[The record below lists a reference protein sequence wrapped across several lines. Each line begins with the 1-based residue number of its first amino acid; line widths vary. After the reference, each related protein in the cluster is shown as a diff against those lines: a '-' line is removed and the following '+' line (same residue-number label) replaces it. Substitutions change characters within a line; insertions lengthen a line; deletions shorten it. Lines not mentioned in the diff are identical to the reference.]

1 MDSSERSVICS
12 ACEQFLS
19 RRLGR
24 IVVRRLLWLTSGIS
38 IVWTPQIAAQK
49 FDSSVMRSVAPGIVH
64 RRVVVNAGPWRVNVL
79 EIDLRQPG
87 VSIRAVRAH
96 DSFGGR
102 ETVSS
107 MVARYNGPGKVVGA
121 VNADFFNIRASG
133 ESENNVVIEGRL
145 WKGVKVT
152 DSPYDTFDTIHSQFG
167 VDWQNHPFIERFE
180 FEGSITGPDKRT
192 VNLDA
197 LNFWPDSSAL
207 VLYTAVFGDST
218 PRDSTR
224 RHPLAVSLRSAG
236 ERGDTLLFQVAG
248 EPRQGWSLPLT
259 GGAALLASGKRR
271 SELPLLV
278 SRRGLI
284 KVVPHLGP
292 DRGRLRTVV
301 GGWPRLIVHG
311 QSVAAQADSLEGT
324 FPRFSRERH
333 PRTAVGFS
341 ADSSKVFLITVDG
354 RRESDSGMSLVELA
368 RLMLD
373 LGVYEGMNFDG
384 GGSTTM
390 VVDGQVVN
398 SPSDKT
404 GERAVGSGLL
414 VVIDAPPQALGRA
427 ASNSLRRK

>member
-1 MDSSERSVICS
+1 MTRK
-12 ACEQFLS
+12 
-19 RRLGR
+19 
-24 IVVRRLLWLTSGIS
+24 LLWLGVAIS
-38 IVWTPQIAAQK
+38 IVWASQIAAQQ
-49 FDSSVMRSVAPGIVH
+49 FDSSVARTVAPGVVH
-64 RRVVVNAGPWRVNVL
+64 RRVVVNAGPWHVNIL

-87 VSIRAVRAH
+87 VSIRAARAH

-107 MVARYNGPGKVVGA
+107 MVARYKGPGKVVGA

-152 DSPYDTFDTIHSQFG
+152 DSPYDTFDTIHSQLG

-197 LNFWPDSSAL
+197 LNFWPDSSAF
-207 VLYTAVFGDST
+207 VLYTAAFGDST
-218 PRDSTR
+218 PGDSTR
-224 RHPLAVSLRSAG
+224 RHPLVVSLRSAG
-236 ERGDTLLFQVAG
+236 ERGDTLLFRVAG
-248 EPRQGWSLPLT
+248 KPRQGWSLPLAG
-259 GGAALLASGKRR
+259 GGALIAGGKRR
-271 SELPLLV
+271 PELGVLV
-278 SRRGLI
+278 SRAGLI
-284 KVVPHLGP
+284 KVVPHLAP

-311 QSVAAQADSLEGT
+311 RSVAAQADSLEGT
-324 FPRFSRERH
+324 FPRFSSARH

-341 ADSSKVFLITVDG
+341 ADSSRLFLITVDG

-384 GGSTTM
+384 GGSTTL

-398 SPSDKT
+398 SPSDNA
-404 GERAVGSGLL
+404 GERAVGSALL
-414 VVIDAPPQALGRA
+414 VVIDAPQHALGKA
-427 ASNSLRRK
+427 ASNSVRRK

>member
-1 MDSSERSVICS
+1 MTRK
-12 ACEQFLS
+12 
-19 RRLGR
+19 
-24 IVVRRLLWLTSGIS
+24 LLWLGAAIS
-38 IVWTPQIAAQK
+38 IVWASQIAAQQ
-49 FDSSVMRSVAPGIVH
+49 FDSSVARTVAPGVVH
-64 RRVVVNAGPWRVNVL
+64 RRVVVNAGPWHVNIL

-87 VSIRAVRAH
+87 VSIRAARAH

-107 MVARYNGPGKVVGA
+107 MVARYKGPGKVVGA

-152 DSPYDTFDTIHSQFG
+152 DSPYDTFDTIHSQLG

-197 LNFWPDSSAL
+197 LNFWPDSSAF
-207 VLYTAVFGDST
+207 VLYTAAFGDST
-218 PRDSTR
+218 PGDSTR
-224 RHPLAVSLRSAG
+224 RHPLVVSLRSAG
-236 ERGDTLLFQVAG
+236 ERGDTLLFRVAG
-248 EPRQGWSLPLT
+248 KPRQGWSLPLAG
-259 GGAALLASGKRR
+259 GGALIAGGKRR
-271 SELPLLV
+271 PELGVLV
-278 SRRGLI
+278 SRAGLI
-284 KVVPHLGP
+284 KVVPHLAP

-311 QSVAAQADSLEGT
+311 RSVAAQADSLEGT
-324 FPRFSRERH
+324 FPRFSSARH

-341 ADSSKVFLITVDG
+341 ADSSRLFLITVDG

-384 GGSTTM
+384 GGSTTL

-414 VVIDAPPQALGRA
+414 VVIDAPQHALGKD
-427 ASNSLRRK
+427 ASNSVRRK

>member
-1 MDSSERSVICS
+1 MTRK
-12 ACEQFLS
+12 
-19 RRLGR
+19 
-24 IVVRRLLWLTSGIS
+24 LLWLGAAIS
-38 IVWTPQIAAQK
+38 IVWASQIAAQQ
-49 FDSSVMRSVAPGIVH
+49 FDSSVARTVAPGVVH
-64 RRVVVNAGPWRVNVL
+64 RRVVVNAGPWHVNIL

-87 VSIRAVRAH
+87 VSIRAARAH

-107 MVARYNGPGKVVGA
+107 MVARYKGPGKVVGA

-152 DSPYDTFDTIHSQFG
+152 DSPYDTFDTIHSQLG

-197 LNFWPDSSAL
+197 LNFWPDSSAF
-207 VLYTAVFGDST
+207 VLYTAAFGDST
-218 PRDSTR
+218 PGDSTR
-224 RHPLAVSLRSAG
+224 RHPLVVSLRSAG
-236 ERGDTLLFQVAG
+236 ERGDTLLFRVAG
-248 EPRQGWSLPLT
+248 KPRQGWSLPLAG
-259 GGAALLASGKRR
+259 GGALIAGGKRR
-271 SELPLLV
+271 PELGVLV
-278 SRRGLI
+278 SRAGLI
-284 KVVPHLGP
+284 KVVPHLAP

-311 QSVAAQADSLEGT
+311 RSVAAQADSLEGT
-324 FPRFSRERH
+324 FPRFSSARH

-341 ADSSKVFLITVDG
+341 ADSSRLFLITVDG

-373 LGVYEGMNFDG
+373 LGVHEGMNFDG
-384 GGSTTM
+384 GGSTTL

-414 VVIDAPPQALGRA
+414 VVIDAPQHALGKD
-427 ASNSLRRK
+427 ASNSVRRK

>member
-1 MDSSERSVICS
+1 MTRK
-12 ACEQFLS
+12 
-19 RRLGR
+19 
-24 IVVRRLLWLTSGIS
+24 LLWLGAAIS
-38 IVWTPQIAAQK
+38 IVWASQIAAQQ
-49 FDSSVMRSVAPGIVH
+49 FDSSVARNVAPGVVH
-64 RRVVVNAGPWRVNVL
+64 RRVVVNAGPWHVNIL

-107 MVARYNGPGKVVGA
+107 MVARYKGPGKVVGA

-152 DSPYDTFDTIHSQFG
+152 DSPYDTFDTIHSQLG

-197 LNFWPDSSAL
+197 LNFWPDSSAF
-207 VLYTAVFGDST
+207 VLYTAAFGDST
-218 PRDSTR
+218 PGDSTR
-224 RHPLAVSLRSAG
+224 RHPLVVSLRSAG
-236 ERGDTLLFQVAG
+236 ERGDTLLFRVAG
-248 EPRQGWSLPLT
+248 KPRQSWSLPLA
-259 GGAALLASGKRR
+259 GGGALLAGGKRR
-271 SELPLLV
+271 PELWVLSRAGLL
-278 SRRGLI
+278 
-284 KVVPHLGP
+284 KVVPNLSPVHGH
-292 DRGRLRTVV
+292 LRTVV

-311 QSVAAQADSLEGT
+311 HSVAAQADSLEGT
-324 FPRFSRERH
+324 FPRFSSARH

-341 ADSSKVFLITVDG
+341 ADSSKLFLITVDG

-404 GERAVGSGLL
+404 GERAVGSALL
-414 VVIDAPPQALGRA
+414 VVIDAPQHALGKD
-427 ASNSLRRK
+427 ASNSVRRK

>member
-1 MDSSERSVICS
+1 MASSEKS
-12 ACEQFLS
+12 ATYFVYEQLLS

-24 IVVRRLLWLTSGIS
+24 IVICKLPWLAAAIS
-38 IVWTPQIAAQK
+38 IGWTSQIAAQQ
-49 FDSSVMRSVAPGIVH
+49 FDSSVARTVAPGIVH
-64 RRVVVNAGPWRVNVL
+64 RRVVVNAGPWHVNVL

-87 VSIRAVRAH
+87 VAIRAVRAH

-102 ETVSS
+102 ETLSS
-107 MVARYNGPGKVVGA
+107 MVGRYKGPGKVAGA
-121 VNADFFNIRASG
+121 VNADFFNIRATG

-145 WKGVKVT
+145 WKGVKIT

-180 FEGSITGPDKRT
+180 FEGGMTGPDKRT
-192 VNLDA
+192 VNIDA

-207 VLYTAVFGDST
+207 VLYTAAFGDST
-218 PRDSTR
+218 PGDSTG
-224 RHPLAVSLRSAG
+224 RHALVVSLRSVG
-236 ERGDTLLFQVAG
+236 QRGDTLLFRVAG
-248 EPRQGWSLPLT
+248 KPRQGWSLPLAS
-259 GGAALLASGKRR
+259 GGALLAGGKRR
-271 SELPLLV
+271 SELRVLMSRAVLL
-278 SRRGLI
+278 
-284 KVVPHLGP
+284 KVVPHLSP
-292 DRGRLRTVV
+292 VRGQLRTVV
-301 GGWPRLIVHG
+301 GGWPRLIAHG
-311 QSVAAQADSLEGT
+311 HSVAAQADSLEGT
-324 FPRFSRERH
+324 FPRFSSARH

-341 ADSSKVFLITVDG
+341 ADSSRLFLITVDG

-414 VVIDAPPQALGRA
+414 VVIDAPQHALGKQLTH
-427 ASNSLRRK
+427 SGSK